1 MGVAISR
8 DNGTALSFFL
18 FDDRLEG
25 QNKRSIPSDNGPGRL
40 LGFWKSD
47 DIISDPDGLL
57 SDFLQGRSEFASG
70 EMPIDHVR
78 GPKGFEFVL
87 TSGTCG
93 RNDRRESG
101 QPGELDSCEI
111 G

>member
-18 FDDRLEG
+18 LDDRLEG
-25 QNKRSIPSDNGPGRL
+25 QDKRSTPSDNGPGRL
-40 LGFWKSD
+40 LGCWQRDS
-47 DIISDPDGLL
+47 IINDPDGLL
-57 SDFLQGRSEFASG
+57 SDFLQGRSEFVSA
-70 EMPIDHVR
+70 EMPINHVR

-87 TSGTCG
+87 MSGTCG
-93 RNDRRESG
+93 RNDRRESR
-101 QPGELDSCEI
+101 QPGELDGCER